1 MMKWSPFKYLTP
13 VEFPDVDCRFYH
25 VKFDRISVCDQY
37 ADIVRFRK
45 LARTRGVESSASLQ
59 KTMFL
64 KRLRLL
70 TEGGGVKEEA
80 Y

>member
-37 ADIVRFRK
+37 ADIVLFSK
-45 LARTRGVESSASLQ
+45 ASKDTGRRIECEFAENYVLE
-59 KTMFL
+59 KT
-64 KRLRLL
+64 
-70 TEGGGVKEEA
+70 
-80 Y
+80 